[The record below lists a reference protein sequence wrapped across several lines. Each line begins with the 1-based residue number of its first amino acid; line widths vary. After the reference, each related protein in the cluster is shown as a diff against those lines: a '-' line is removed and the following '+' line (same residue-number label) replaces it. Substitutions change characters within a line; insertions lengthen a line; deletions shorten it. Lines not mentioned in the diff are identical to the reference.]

1 MFFFSFLQQKFQKR
15 NQKPSHR
22 LNEIQRK
29 GFTGA
34 EKAVLLE
41 SCYISLEKKK
51 RQEEREKIVRS
62 SFTYYESIINSNK
75 GSRFICDEVNW
86 FNLFVVL

>member
-41 SCYISLEKKK
+41 SCYISLEKK
-51 RQEEREKIVRS
+51 RQEELEKIVRS
-62 SFTYYESIINSNK
+62 TFTYYESIINENK
-75 GSRFICDEVNW
+75 GSRFIGDEVNW